1 MRTSPARLSF
11 ASRTGPQAPAWAM
24 AFAIALLA
32 IGGCDSD
39 PAVGPAADTAAPDA
53 DVVAADATAPDA
65 DAVDPSPGLGIDY
78 GQTAPGAT
86 PRFDAGASDWLA
98 TGWPTDRLVVDG
110 RLDLSAFRGIAA
122 GLFDTYL
129 DLGERVLDGYS
140 LNGAVY
146 FELDDLLDAA
156 TLPAASATTSPTS
169 VIQLVNATA
178 GSPRF
183 GERLPLLFRF
193 YDGGFDRYYRPRTLA
208 MRPVYGFPL
217 AERETYCA
225 IVTRAVKDAD
235 GRYLQAAPGFLE
247 ALDDDPHLAAL
258 RAWLPTSPLRVE
270 DLATATCFTTHAPTE
285 ELRRIGA
292 WVEANPPAAV
302 ERVDEPGVFNEFHG
316 VYRAPNFQSGVKPYA
331 GDGEGEIHFDAA
343 GDPVVQA
350 EEALRFLLIAP
361 RDRPMPEAGWPV
373 VLYSHGTGG
382 DYESCRSV
390 VGELNASG
398 HAVLCIDQPLHGP
411 RGPDLDDN
419 GLVLYSFNFINPSS
433 GRSSFRQAAA
443 DTLVLSRMLAARA
456 FDLPAEGTR
465 AGMGLRLDPERITFF
480 GHSHGGL
487 SGALALAVDAR
498 IRGAVISGAAGVLV
512 ETILRRKDPA
522 DIAALVRSL
531 LGIAE
536 ADLDSFHPAMTL
548 VQTLVDATDP
558 INYAPLWLR
567 PVGDVPPKHIFVTEG
582 TEDDASPSVGTDAL
596 GAAGGLPLI
605 GPNAKESAAHTLRG
619 LATVDAPVAGNAA
632 ATGGATRTAAMRQ
645 WQHGNHFVA
654 FQDAEARAMWNTF
667 FRTFFDEGGGAGD
680 LGAPVIGSDEATLL
694 RSALV
699 AGGDTCGEA
708 GLIAPEAF
716 PVAAR
721 GNTSLAGADLAS
733 AGCGGDPL
741 GADGRDLVWRFEPPV
756 DGTYRFRLSLPP
768 AVDRDTPRY
777 GPNVV
782 YVTAGCG
789 GGATCLGQRAGGS
802 LDLELEAGATY
813 HVVVDGAGWV
823 DKGTFAL
830 IVEQLCDVRACD
842 ERECGAWGCGDCGAC
857 DDGERCTGDG
867 VCEARPVGDTCADA
881 IAVDA
886 LPFRHSGDTTA
897 YASRYGYSERD
908 CPGFPF
914 RFGNAS
920 SDVVY
925 RFTAP
930 AAGTYR
936 ATLDGTFDTSLFA
949 VTDCADVAGSCLG
962 AARDPFDVDRLLLH
976 LGAGE
981 SAFIIADGSFNNS
994 DTFGAYT
1001 FGLDLC
1007 EPDCEGKV
1015 CGDDGCGG
1023 SCGSCGP
1030 ALSCVEERMC
1040 APIPST
1046 CEQAGACEDTPGDTC
1061 EQAFVVGELPYSDT
1075 RNTADFRHHYGY
1087 GVGWCPGVEATWGL
1101 GAQDVAYAFT
1111 AAEQGLYR
1119 FQLDTGTPPVVF
1131 DANLYLVTDCDDIE
1145 GSCLAADER
1154 ARNERVWREFEA
1166 GEQAFVIVDGWSNTG
1181 GQSGRYTLDVRRCV
1195 PSCADRV
1202 CGGDGCNGSC
1212 GGCGANEACSGGQCV
1227 EAPGLYCELPR
1238 GVGELPWR
1246 FVGSTVGWQDNNAN
1260 LCGNAAAT
1268 GDGSPDV
1275 TFAFEAPADGTYRA
1289 RVEADFD
1296 AQVYVVP
1303 DCSDPATCLGGDGV
1317 GLVKDMALT
1326 AGQRVQIVVDGAS
1339 AAPASAEGA
1348 FTLWV
1353 EVACF
1358 PQCDGKACGPD
1369 GCGGECGAC
1378 AFPSDIC
1385 GSEPAASAAQC
1396 VDPTAIAGNTCEA
1409 PFEVGALPFSAQGDT
1424 REAYG
1429 HYETDDGACAGWARK
1444 GAGSA
1449 EQVWRFA
1456 APAAGRYE
1464 VAVAP
1469 SGWDGAVYAVRD
1481 CADIAG
1487 TCVAA
1492 DDGQLMERLTLDL
1505 GAGETVFIVVDGE
1518 HNVLDSAGPYLL
1530 WVDAAL

>member
-1 MRTSPARLSF
+1 MRPSIARLYP
-11 ASRTGPQAPAWAM
+11 ALRPAHARRTPVWAV
-24 AFAIALLA
+24 ALAATLLA
-32 IGGCDSD
+32 AAGCGDD
-39 PAVGPAADTAAPDA
+39 PAATPDAADALDADTATPD
-53 DVVAADATAPDA
+53 ADATAPDG

-78 GQTAPGAT
+78 SATPPGAT
-86 PRFDAGASDWLA
+86 PRFDAAAADWLA

-110 RLDLSAFRGIAA
+110 HLDLSAFRGIGG

-129 DLGERVLDGYS
+129 ELGERVLDGYS
-140 LNGAVY
+140 LNGSVY
-146 FELDDLLDAA
+146 FQLDGALDVA
-156 TLPAASATTSPTS
+156 TLPEPAATTAATS
-169 VIQLVNATA
+169 DIQLVNATV

-193 YDGGFDRYYRPRTLA
+193 YEAGLDRYYLPRTLA
-208 MRPVYGFPL
+208 MRPIYGFPL

-225 IVTRAVKDAD
+225 IVTRAVQDAA

-247 ALDDDPHLAAL
+247 ALADDPHLAAL

-292 WVEANPPAAV
+292 WVEANPPATV

-316 VYRAPNFQSGVKPYA
+316 VYVAPNFQAGTKPYA
-331 GDGEGEIHFDAA
+331 EAGEGEIHFDAA

-350 EEALRFLLIAP
+350 DEAVRFLLIAP

-419 GLVLYSFNFINPSS
+419 GLVLYSFNFVNPSS

-456 FDLPAEGTR
+456 FDLPAERTR
-465 AGMGLRLDPERITFF
+465 AQTPLRLDPARITFF

-487 SGALALAVDAR
+487 SGALALAVDVR

-512 ETILRRKDPA
+512 ETVLRRKDPI
-522 DIAALVRSL
+522 DIASLVRSL
-531 LGIAE
+531 LGVAS

-605 GPNAKESAAHTLRG
+605 GPNAKESVAHTLRG
-619 LATVDAPVAGNAA
+619 LATVAGPVVGNAP
-632 ATGGATRTAAMRQ
+632 ATGGVTRTAAMRQ

-667 FRTFFDEGGGAGD
+667 FRTFFDGD
-680 LGAPVIGSDEATLL
+680 DEAGAPIIGADEADLL
-694 RSALV
+694 RPVLV
-699 AGGDTCGEA
+699 AGGDTCGDA
-708 GLIAPEAF
+708 GLIAPDAF

-733 AGCGGDPL
+733 AGCGDAL
-741 GADGRDLVWRFEPPV
+741 GAAGRDLVWRFEPPV

-789 GGATCLGQRAGGS
+789 AGATCLDQRAGGS
-802 LDLELEAGATY
+802 LDLDLEAGTTY

-830 IVEQLCDVRACD
+830 IIEQRCAVLACGERA
-842 ERECGAWGCGDCGAC
+842 CGAWGCGDCGAC
-857 DDGERCTGDG
+857 GDGARCTDEG
-867 VCEARPVGDTCADA
+867 VCEARPVGDTCADP
-881 IAVDA
+881 IVVDA
-886 LPFRHSGDTTA
+886 LPFSHSGDTTA
-897 YASRYGYSERD
+897 YAPRYGYAERD

-949 VTDCADVAGSCLG
+949 VTDCADIAGSCLG
-962 AARDPFDVDRLLLH
+962 AARDPSDVDRLLLH

-981 SAFIIADGSFNNS
+981 SVFIVADGSFNNS

-1007 EPDCEGKV
+1007 APDCEGKA

-1030 ALSCVEERMC
+1030 ALSCVEERTC

-1061 EQAFVVGELPYSDT
+1061 EQAFVVDALPYSDT

-1101 GAQDVAYAFT
+1101 GAQDVAYSFT
-1111 AAEQGLYR
+1111 APEQGLYR
-1119 FQLDTGTPPVVF
+1119 FLLDTGAPPSVF
-1131 DANLYLVTDCDDIE
+1131 DANLYLVTDCDDVE

-1154 ARNERVWREFEA
+1154 ARNERIWREFDADEH
-1166 GEQAFVIVDGWSNTG
+1166 AFVIVDGWSNTG
-1181 GQSGRYTLDVRRCV
+1181 AQSGRYTLDVRRCV
-1195 PSCADRV
+1195 PSCEDRV

-1212 GGCGANEACSGGQCV
+1212 GACGDNEACSGGQCV
-1227 EAPGLYCELPR
+1227 AAPGLSCEVPR
-1238 GVGELPWR
+1238 SVGELPWR
-1246 FVGSTVGWQDNNAN
+1246 FVGSTVGWQDNDAN
-1260 LCGNAAAT
+1260 TCGGAPAT

-1275 TFAFEAPADGTYRA
+1275 TFAFEAPADGIYRA

-1296 AQVYVVP
+1296 AQLYARVSC
-1303 DCSDPATCLGGDGV
+1303 DDATTCLGGDGPGV
-1317 GLVKDMALT
+1317 VKDMALT
-1326 AGQRVQIVVDGAS
+1326 AGQVVRVVVDGA
-1339 AAPASAEGA
+1339 PAGPGAAEGA

-1353 EVACF
+1353 EEACF

-1385 GSEPAASAAQC
+1385 GAEPAAPAAQC
-1396 VDPTAIAGNTCEA
+1396 VDPTSIAGNTCDA
-1409 PFEVGALPFSAQGDT
+1409 PFEVGALPFAAQGDT

-1429 HYETDDGACAGWARK
+1429 HYEIDDGACPGWARK

-1449 EQVWRFA
+1449 EQVWRFV

-1469 SGWDGAVYAVRD
+1469 SGWDAVVYAVRD
-1481 CADIAG
+1481 CADTASS
-1487 TCVAA
+1487 CVAA
-1492 DDGQLMERLTLDL
+1492 DDGQLLERLSLDL
-1505 GAGETVFIVVDGE
+1505 DADEAVFIVVDGE
-1518 HNVLDSAGPYLL
+1518 HNVVDSAGPYTL
-1530 WVDAAL
+1530 WVDEAL